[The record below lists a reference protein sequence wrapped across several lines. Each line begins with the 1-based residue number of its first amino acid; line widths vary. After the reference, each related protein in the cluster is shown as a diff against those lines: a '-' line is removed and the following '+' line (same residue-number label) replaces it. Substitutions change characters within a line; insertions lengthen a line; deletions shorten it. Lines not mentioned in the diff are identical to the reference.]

1 MSATRSRSRPGQ
13 SVDVAASG
21 DSPRAS
27 RSRLILTSLLALCW
41 TIILLSMVVSTVA
54 PQTISADQVRRSH
67 AVAIARVI
75 DRGHDRIR
83 VERPLRGAAKA
94 GDELRVLNLRAVAG
108 LTSEQSYLFA
118 LKEFGRDYEVMT
130 LEGQKSPPL
139 VYRADPETLE
149 RVKSILRSDL

>member
-1 MSATRSRSRPGQ
+1 MSATRSRSRTGQ
-13 SVDVAASG
+13 PADARAS
-21 DSPRAS
+21 DALSRES
-27 RSRLILTSLLALCW
+27 RSRLILATLPALCW
-41 TIILLSMVVSTVA
+41 TIILLSLDLWTVA
-54 PQTISADQVRRSH
+54 PQTVSADQIRRSH

-75 DRGHDRIR
+75 DRGQDRIL

-94 GDELRVLNLRAVAG
+94 GDELRVLNLAAVEG
-108 LTSEQSYLFA
+108 LAEEQSYLFS
-118 LKEFGRDYEVMT
+118 LKQFGRDYQVTT